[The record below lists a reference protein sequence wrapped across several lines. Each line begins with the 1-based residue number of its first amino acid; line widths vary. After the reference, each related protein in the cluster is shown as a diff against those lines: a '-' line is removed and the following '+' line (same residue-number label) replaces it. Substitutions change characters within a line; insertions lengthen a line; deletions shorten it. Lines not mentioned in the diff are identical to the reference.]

1 VKSTYLVANRE
12 VNLPSCKS
20 WSQQWRS
27 IVDFPMLLSR
37 TVRYTDI
44 PKISVLNQYRY
55 IVTGYSTIPIYR
67 NFGYTGIFRYT
78 VLNLPTIW
86 RNHNLYFTTEWQFKE
101 LSTVQWFRIS
111 TSVRFYTE
119 YVHVVRNMFET
130 ASKLSFSLLE
140 LLKISFKLPLKNFP
154 L

>member
-1 VKSTYLVANRE
+1 MLAFSLRRRSYHDVLVG
-12 VNLPSCKS
+12 
-20 WSQQWRS
+20 
-27 IVDFPMLLSR
+27 R

-55 IVTGYSTIPIYR
+55 IDTGYSTIPIYR

-101 LSTVQWFRIS
+101 LSTAMI
-111 TSVRFYTE
+111 
-119 YVHVVRNMFET
+119 
-130 ASKLSFSLLE
+130 
-140 LLKISFKLPLKNFP
+140 
-154 L
+154 

>member
-1 VKSTYLVANRE
+1 MVYSVQEDALCSPGYEISGT
-12 VNLPSCKS
+12 VNAIIFLC
-20 WSQQWRS
+20 
-27 IVDFPMLLSR
+27 MYTR

-55 IVTGYSTIPIYR
+55 IDTGYSTIPIYR

-101 LSTVQWFRIS
+101 LSTAMI
-111 TSVRFYTE
+111 
-119 YVHVVRNMFET
+119 
-130 ASKLSFSLLE
+130 
-140 LLKISFKLPLKNFP
+140 
-154 L
+154 